1 MSGQTPFRY
10 RVDVRFFEVDAIGV
24 VFNMWYLGWCDEA
37 ENAYL
42 EHLGFTYRDLNEHGL
57 DAVLRK
63 AEVEWFDSLHAFERA
78 DIEVRVEHVG
88 TTSFRL
94 GYDVRRLA
102 DASRGQQPGL
112 CAHVSI
118 TYVCV
123 TAGNGATTPLPLGL
137 RTALEQDR
145 VQPVVRG

>member
-1 MSGQTPFRY
+1 VSDRSGTDVFRY
-10 RVDVRFFEVDAIGV
+10 GVDVRFFEVDALGV

-37 ENAYL
+37 ENAFL
-42 EHLGFTYRDLNEHGL
+42 EHRGFRYEDLNDMGL

-63 AEVEWFDSLHAFERA
+63 ADVDWFDSLHAFERA
-78 DIEVRVEHVG
+78 EVEVRVEHIG

-94 GYDVRRLA
+94 GYDIHRLA
-102 DASRGQQPGL
+102 DPSRGVTAAR

-123 TAGNGATTPLPLGL
+123 VSDGKATTPMPPGL
-137 RTALEQDR
+137 RAALEKEQGR
-145 VQPVVRG
+145 

>member
-1 MSGQTPFRY
+1 MSDGPAFRY
-10 RVDVRFFEVDAIGV
+10 PVAVRFFEVDALDV

-37 ENAYL
+37 ENAFL
-42 EHLGFTYRDLNEHGL
+42 EHRGYRYRDLNDGGL

-63 AEVEWFDSLHAFERA
+63 ADVEWFDSLHAFELA
-78 DIEVRVEHVG
+78 EIEVRVEHLG

-94 GYDVRRLA
+94 GYDIRRVR
-102 DASRGQQPGL
+102 DASGADMDVL

-123 TAGNGATTPLPLGL
+123 TSADKAKTPIPVEL
-137 RTALEQDR
+137 RAALEKDQGR
-145 VQPVVRG
+145 